1 MASRPYHLV
10 IDSREP
16 SALAESRAGFLDQP
30 VLFRPDDVVM
40 LGATPHARPGL
51 SLVRDASTKTAKNR
65 LQRELD
71 PDDREAE
78 VRRILALG
86 ARSAGV
92 GQSTDL
98 PWAVLAGTEGNEI
111 YLLRPHVSP
120 SNSFP
125 LSAYRMRNLR

>member
-16 SALAESRAGFLDQP
+16 SALAEFRAGFLDQP
-30 VLFRPDDVVM
+30 VLFRPNDVVM
-40 LGATPHARPGL
+40 VGATAHARPGL
-51 SLVRDASTKTAKNR
+51 SLVRDASMKTATNR
-65 LQRELD
+65 LHRELD

-98 PWAVLAGTEGNEI
+98 PWAVLAGPEGNEF
-111 YLLRPHVSP
+111 YVLRPHVSP
-120 SNSFP
+120 IE
-125 LSAYRMRNLR
+125 